1 VANYERHAKVVLP
14 KGEFD
19 YFAGGANDMVTLR
32 ENRAAYRR
40 LRLRPRVLRDVS
52 SVDTTRTVLGECMA
66 HPIGISPTA
75 EHRAAHDDGELATAR
90 AAAGTRSMMVVSS
103 SATTALE
110 DVATAGG
117 ANMRRWF

>member
-1 VANYERHAKVVLP
+1 MGRLEDQNATTSAASTSMPLPTPKSETARSGCTRVNVADYERHAKVVLP

-52 SVDTTRTVLGECMA
+52 SVDTTRTVLGERMA
-66 HPIGISPTA
+66 HPIGISPTG
-75 EHRAAHDDGELATAR
+75 D
-90 AAAGTRSMMVVSS
+90 
-103 SATTALE
+103 
-110 DVATAGG
+110 
-117 ANMRRWF
+117 